1 MMYCCKIEMLETES
15 IWYKREIKAKKDL
28 LYSPE
33 LDRAGNTRN
42 TFDPLLLVRVPN
54 LYFGIQYSWGT

>member
-54 LYFGIQYSWGT
+54 LYFRIQYSWGT